1 MHTWHWQT
9 WRDLP
14 YLTCS
19 LLAPFPHGF
28 FTQSFGSMSL
38 AELGNVLSPTADVY
52 RVRQVHGGTVL
63 TPTEIGI
70 RQSSPPDSADSV
82 DSGPLPEADGILT
95 DRIDQAVWVATAD
108 CVPALVADAVT
119 GQVAA
124 VHAGWRG
131 TAAQIL
137 PEAIARLRSQGS
149 QLHNLR
155 IALGPA
161 IAGTVYQVST
171 TVAAEVGKTVVSVAA
186 PVGNS
191 SGPKIDDE
199 LTTVLAQLEQLPT
212 SPLLDDPLPKRVRI
226 DIRLVNQ
233 LQLESLGICAD
244 HVAIAPYCTYQDA
257 EHFFSYRRDRLK
269 KVQWS
274 GIVST
279 SSKIVS

>member
-9 WRDLP
+9 WHDLP

-28 FTQSFGSMSL
+28 FTQSFGAMSL

-70 RQSSPPDSADSV
+70 QQSSSSDGADLADS
-82 DSGPLPEADGILT
+82 SPLPEADGILT
-95 DRIDQAVWVATAD
+95 DRSDQAVWVATAD
-108 CVPALVADAVT
+108 CVPALVADVVT

-137 PEAIARLRSQGS
+137 PEAIARFQSEGS
-149 QLHNLR
+149 QLYNLR

-171 TVAAEVGKTVVSVAA
+171 TVAAEVGKTVVPVAA
-186 PVGNS
+186 SIGNS
-191 SGPKIDDE
+191 SGPNIDDE
-199 LTTVLAQLEQLPT
+199 PTTVLEQLEQLPT
-212 SPLLDDPLPKRVRI
+212 SPLLDDPMPSRARI

-233 LQLESLGICAD
+233 LQLELLGICAEQ
-244 HVAIAPYCTYQDA
+244 VAVAPYCTYQDA

-269 KVQWS
+269 KIQWS

-279 SSKIVS
+279 SSQIVS

>member
-1 MHTWHWQT
+1 MHTWHWHT
-9 WRDLP
+9 WQDLP

-38 AELGNVLSPTADVY
+38 AEIGHVLSPTADIY

-63 TPTEIGI
+63 TPTEIVI
-70 RQSSPPDSADSV
+70 QQSSPPDADSV
-82 DSGPLPEADGILT
+82 DSSPLPEADGILT

-108 CVPALVADAVT
+108 CVPALVADVAT

-137 PEAIARLRSQGS
+137 PQAIARFQSQGS
-149 QLHNLR
+149 HLQNLR

-171 TVAAEVGKTVVSVAA
+171 TVAAEVGKTVVPITA
-186 PVGNS
+186 PIGNS
-191 SGPKIDDE
+191 ACPTIDDDP
-199 LTTVLAQLEQLPT
+199 TTVLEQLEQLPT
-212 SPLLDDPLPKRVRI
+212 SPLLDDPMPNRARI

-244 HVAIAPYCTYQDA
+244 HVATAPHCTYQDA

-269 KVQWS
+269 KIQWS

-279 SSKIVS
+279 TQR

>member
-1 MHTWHWQT
+1 
-9 WRDLP
+9 
-14 YLTCS
+14 
-19 LLAPFPHGF
+19 
-28 FTQSFGSMSL
+28 MSL

-63 TPTEIGI
+63 TPTEIVI
-70 RQSSPPDSADSV
+70 QQSSSSDGADLADS
-82 DSGPLPEADGILT
+82 SPLPEADGILT
-95 DRIDQAVWVATAD
+95 DRSDQAVWVATAD
-108 CVPALVADAVT
+108 CVPALVADVVT

-137 PEAIARLRSQGS
+137 PRAIARFQSEGS
-149 QLHNLR
+149 QLYNLR

-171 TVAAEVGKTVVSVAA
+171 TVAAEVGKTVVAVAA
-186 PVGNS
+186 SHRNS
-191 SGPKIDDE
+191 SGSNIDGSNIDDE
-199 LTTVLAQLEQLPT
+199 PTTVLGQLEQLPT
-212 SPLLDDPLPKRVRI
+212 SPLLDDPMPNRARI

-233 LQLESLGICAD
+233 LQLELLGIRAEQ
-244 HVAIAPYCTYQDA
+244 VAVAPHCTYQDA

-269 KVQWS
+269 KIQWS

-279 SSKIVS
+279 SGKIVS